1 MGLLKSVLNKAKTG
15 VKTGMKWIGEHSEQL
30 GKVLNAAANIGSKI
44 AIASGHPGVGAG
56 IRAAQYGLGLVTKAT
71 NEGSKTHKFGKALK
85 KGSTQ
90 GLIDSTE
97 EGSKWNEFAKS
108 LKRKTYGKPI
118 MKGIQTVVST
128 SNYDS
133 LNRW

>member
-1 MGLLKSVLNKAKTG
+1 MGLLKSVLNKAKNG
-15 VKTGMKWIGEHSEQL
+15 IKTGMKWIGEHGEEI
-30 GKVLNAAANIGSKI
+30 GNVLNKVADVSSKV
-44 AIASGHPGVGAG
+44 AIATGHPGVGAG

-71 NEGSKTHKFGKALK
+71 NEGSEWNKFGKALK

-97 EGSKWNEFAKS
+97 EGSKLNQFAKS

-118 MKGIQTVVST
+118 MKGIQTVVT

-133 LNRW
+133 MNRW